1 MWRTT
6 KDINFLSKGL
16 SFRNIMIEPKIKIM
30 IRNNN
35 KDIKKKIKTINRLT
49 RGSNEKIN
57 IQPKDSKN
65 NILQYT
71 KI

>member
-1 MWRTT
+1 
-6 KDINFLSKGL
+6 
-16 SFRNIMIEPKIKIM
+16 MIEPKIKIM

-65 NILQYT
+65 NILQYR